1 MALVSPYGKKLNQM
15 FGLKNLYEKNHYWFL
30 LTKVFNNSRL
40 YPPDCDANNGSISG
54 PYSYDG
60 YLGGMEGMRQKL
72 WIIITICLIKFS
84 AERNNLSID
93 IMCQGDNQVVMIRD
107 KSSQIKEK
115 IKIRNCFLSDLNKI
129 LNDVNLT
136 LKLEELGF
144 LLNSVNLEKF
154 AIMMVNLLVLV

>member
-1 MALVSPYGKKLNQM
+1 MALVSPYGKQLDQM

-30 LTKVFNNSRL
+30 RAKVFNNSRL
-40 YPPDCDANNGSISG
+40 YPPDYDANNKPIPG

-60 YLGGMEGMRQKL
+60 YLGRMEGMRQKL
-72 WIIITICLIKFS
+72 WTIITICLIKLS

-93 IMCQGDNQVVMIRD
+93 IMCQGDNQIIMIRD
-107 KSSQIKEK
+107 KPSQIKEK

-144 LLNSVNLEKF
+144 LLNSMNLEKI
-154 AIMMVNLLVLV
+154 AIMMVNLLVLI